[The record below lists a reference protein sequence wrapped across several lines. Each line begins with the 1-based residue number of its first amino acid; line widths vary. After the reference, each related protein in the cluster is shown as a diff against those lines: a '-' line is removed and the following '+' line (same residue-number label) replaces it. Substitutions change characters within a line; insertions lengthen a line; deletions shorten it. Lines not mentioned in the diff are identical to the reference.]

1 MNNEWEIDF
10 ISKSYFK
17 EHVLKT
23 IEKYSDN
30 LKSINLLKFN
40 SNIIDPVKL
49 TFDSKV
55 YRKSLEQI
63 IVEEIARQRD
73 KSNNNAIGY
82 FHQNL
87 FSYLESCNVPK
98 HGFDV
103 IVELPTKRILV
114 EMKNKHNTMNSSS
127 AGKTYLKMQNHIL
140 HNNKDFCYLVEVIAT
155 KSQNIE
161 WKISVDGEKISSPN
175 IRRVSI
181 DQFYSEV
188 TGDSLAFKKI
198 CDYLPEII
206 EEILTERTEFI
217 PEADTVFNEI
227 REINPDI
234 HKSLYLLAFKTYL
247 GF

>member
-1 MNNEWEIDF
+1 MDNEWEINF
-10 ISKSYFK
+10 ISKLHFK
-17 EHVLKT
+17 EHVLQT

-30 LKSINLLKFN
+30 LKSIDLSKFN

-87 FSYLESCNVPK
+87 FSYLNNCIVPNQ
-98 HGFDV
+98 GFDV
-103 IVELPTKRILV
+103 IAELPTKKINV
-114 EMKNKHNTMNSSS
+114 EMKNKHNTMNSAS
-127 AGKTYLKMQNHIL
+127 AGKTYIKMQNHIL
-140 HNNKDFCYLVEVIAT
+140 HNSSDFCYLVEVIAK

-161 WKISVDGEKISSPN
+161 WKITVDGEKYSSPK

-188 TGDSLAFKKI
+188 TGDPLAFKKI
-198 CDYLPEII
+198 CNCLPDII
-206 EEILTERTEFI
+206 EEILTERVEFT
-217 PEADTVFNEI
+217 PEEDTVFREI
-227 REINPDI
+227 WEINPDI